1 MMTTTHQGAGHPA
14 RKPRKRIAVGPP
26 RPQYLETRDLDRLTI
41 MMVALMGEVS
51 TMRDRM
57 DTCETLAAQGTPATP
72 AAIESF
78 ALTPEIVA
86 ARAARREAMMKR
98 VFRVLLDEI
107 DTLPEAL
114 TS

>member
-1 MMTTTHQGAGHPA
+1 MTTAIQGAASSA

-26 RPQYLETRDLDRLTI
+26 RPKYLQTRELDKLTL
-41 MMVALMGEVS
+41 MLVALMGEVS

-57 DTCETLAAQGTPATP
+57 DTCEALAAQGKPATSE
-72 AAIESF
+72 AIEAI
-78 ALTPEIVA
+78 ALTPEVVA

-107 DTLPEAL
+107 DNLPESAA
-114 TS
+114 T